1 MSLLNNW
8 DQWKDFLADRMHQ
21 AEQSGVDSETIN
33 EFATKIGGYLAEHV
47 DPKNEQER
55 LLSDLWS
62 VADENEHKTLARLIM
77 KLVANN
83 GSNQK
88 QPELQK

>member
-1 MSLLNNW
+1 MSILSNW
-8 DQWKDFLADRMHQ
+8 DRWKDFLADKMHQ
-21 AEQSGVDSETIN
+21 AENIGMNSETIN
-33 EFATKIGGYLAEHV
+33 KLATNIGDYLAEHV

-55 LLSDLWS
+55 LLSDLWT
-62 VADENEHKTLARLIM
+62 VADENERNMIARLIM

-83 GSNQK
+83 GTQK

>member
-1 MSLLNNW
+1 MSLLSNW
-8 DQWKDFLADRMHQ
+8 DHWKDFLADRMHQ
-21 AEQSGVDSETIN
+21 AESVGVNSEVIN
-33 EFATKIGGYLAEHV
+33 EFATKIGGYLSDHV

-62 VADENEHKTLARLIM
+62 VADENEHKTIARLIM

-83 GSNQK
+83 GTK
-88 QPELQK
+88 KEPELQH